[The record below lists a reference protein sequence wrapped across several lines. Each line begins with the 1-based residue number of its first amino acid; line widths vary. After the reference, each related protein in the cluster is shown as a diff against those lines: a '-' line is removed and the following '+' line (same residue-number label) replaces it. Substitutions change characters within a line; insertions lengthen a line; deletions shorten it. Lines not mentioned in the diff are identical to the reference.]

1 MLKNIILSRI
11 LITFLCLV
19 TLLLS
24 LGTAEA
30 DNHRGI
36 SGQQAPELD
45 LNNWIDGNG
54 RHIPP
59 VRLSELRGK
68 VIYLYFFQDWCP
80 GCHSR
85 GFPLFKRL
93 YEEFGNDS
101 SVALLAVQTT
111 FEGYY
116 TNTIEKLRKNQLDY
130 GIPVPMA
137 HDAGVQGE
145 RMPRTMSL
153 YRSGGTPWKV
163 IINKQGKVVFNG
175 FHIDPDKAIEAIRT
189 LAEQ

>member
-1 MLKNIILSRI
+1 MLKNIDVSRMQ
-11 LITFLCLV
+11 LTLLCLAMF
-19 TLLLS
+19 LLTIGS
-24 LGTAEA
+24 AEA

-36 SGQQAPELD
+36 LGQQAPELE
-45 LNNWIDGNG
+45 LNNWIDGEG

-59 VRLSELRGK
+59 VKLSDLHDK

-85 GFPLFKRL
+85 GFPLLKRL
-93 YEEFGNDS
+93 YDEFGSDPNI
-101 SVALLAVQTT
+101 ALLAVQTT

-116 TNTIEKLRKNQLDY
+116 TNTANKLRKNQVDY
-130 GIPVPMA
+130 DIPVPMA
-137 HDAGVQGE
+137 HDAGVKGK
-145 RMPRTMSL
+145 RLPRTMSL

-175 FHIDPDKAIEAIRT
+175 FHIDSDKAITALRA